1 MALYDGTVWNED
13 ELSPGLGL
21 EQQSRT
27 AKRSECEATM
37 DNRMASQHSNNTAQ
51 QTTMHHGQQSKLD
64 AAATIVA
71 AAEEEATFIRI
82 TDGRTKKRS

>member
-1 MALYDGTVWNED
+1 ME
-13 ELSPGLGL
+13 L
-21 EQQSRT
+21 EQQSRMV
-27 AKRSECEATM
+27 KRSECEATM

-51 QTTMHHGQQSKLD
+51 QTTMHHDQQSKLD

-71 AAEEEATFIRI
+71 ATAAAEEATFIRV